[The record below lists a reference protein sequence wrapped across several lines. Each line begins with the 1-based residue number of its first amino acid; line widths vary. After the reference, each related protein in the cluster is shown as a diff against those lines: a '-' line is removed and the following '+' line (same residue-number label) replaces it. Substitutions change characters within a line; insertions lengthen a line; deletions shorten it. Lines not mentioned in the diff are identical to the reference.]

1 MPVWSHKQLGWKPF
15 KGLPSRIISPWK
27 APVRFD
33 AWYATFLPA
42 PGDES
47 WLHDSVGG
55 QKWYLHHLHLNS
67 WLSHD
72 VLQLLLPHLAHS
84 RDVPMSQSPHNPLIS
99 LFPTSTAVRFL
110 WSRTWG
116 WCFAPSVHESSSPC
130 SPGPHREPE
139 VITQSLFLLLANT
152 LYF

>member
-1 MPVWSHKQLGWKPF
+1 MPVWRDKQLGWKPF
-15 KGLPSRIISPWK
+15 KGLPCQIISPWK
-27 APVRFD
+27 DPVHFD
-33 AWYATFLPA
+33 ARYATFLPA

-72 VLQLLLPHLAHS
+72 VLQLLLPLLAHS

-99 LFPTSTAVRFL
+99 LFPTAAAVRLL
-110 WSRTWG
+110 WPRTWG
-116 WCFAPSVHESSSPC
+116 WCFAPLVHKSSHSFVVPALPES
-130 SPGPHREPE
+130 
-139 VITQSLFLLLANT
+139 QKSLLRACFF
-152 LYF
+152 Y